1 MRQSHLEDFLL
12 SLWRKN
18 QVETLTVGEGPVVNQ
33 QQLLIWIILE
43 EKSMHELKPGASGA
57 LKS

>member
-12 SLWRKN
+12 SLWCKN

-33 QQLLIWIILE
+33 
-43 EKSMHELKPGASGA
+43 
-57 LKS
+57 